1 VNARPSLSVV
11 VPAFCEADSIG
22 PTLDNI
28 VAALAG
34 LPLDYEILVI
44 DDGSTDETSARVRD
58 KAATQPAIRLLVN
71 DRNRGFGSTYRRG
84 VEAAS
89 GDYIVMVHGDNAWSA
104 ATLRDLFGNVGRA
117 DVIVGYTRDMWK
129 ARTWPRAA
137 VSKTFTLLVNAI
149 TRRHLRYYNGLQI
162 HPAALLKQLDLKST
176 GYGFQAEV
184 LAQSL
189 RHSRTFVEVPMTLTE
204 RRVGESKAFRVK
216 NVVDVT
222 RTLVRLCGAEWG
234 LLSK

>member
-1 VNARPSLSVV
+1 VLSGNRNFDGRIHRLVSASFLTS
-11 VPAFCEADSIG
+11 PA
-22 PTLDNI
+22 LV
-28 VAALAG
+28 VAAALVAACAEVG
-34 LPLDYEILVI
+34 TDPDEAVSIQFTRLPSPSILV
-44 DDGSTDETSARVRD
+44 
-58 KAATQPAIRLLVN
+58 
-71 DRNRGFGSTYRRG
+71 
-84 VEAAS
+84 
-89 GDYIVMVHGDNAWSA
+89 GD
-104 ATLRDLFGNVGRA
+104 TLRDLFGNVGRA